1 MSNPVLTLDLTL
13 EAESNVEGRGGL
25 WVFVRCG
32 TTGVRGRHNCARL
45 RITDPPAGAFQDGRV
60 SRCLLLSLAN
70 VNIEYGKRKET
81 GKMSNRDNK
90 RASGSSRTKLLL
102 TANAN
107 HAATSSQFPAPKKV
121 MHSKTENVDVV
132 ATLSELINERMDD
145 FYVRR

>member
-1 MSNPVLTLDLTL
+1 MWRAAVDCGCSFV
-13 EAESNVEGRGGL
+13 VEPGA
-25 WVFVRCG
+25 FVDV
-32 TTGVRGRHNCARL
+32 TIALRL

-60 SRCLLLSLAN
+60 GRCLLLSLAN
-70 VNIEYGKRKET
+70 VNIEYSKRKET

-107 HAATSSQFPAPKKV
+107 RAATSSKFPAPKKV

-132 ATLSELINERMDD
+132 ATLSELKKKKKRE
-145 FYVRR
+145 